1 MKKNVTI
8 GALAIIL
15 VLILAWFI
23 FSFNT
28 TTTSTSKYHYALGLS
43 TTSDITCTYPQTLYS
58 SFQGEEVT
66 HELPLPET
74 NPIII
79 TFSDFDAEASK
90 AKFIDSTQTIS
101 EVPLVKLVDT
111 PEKFIFVE
119 GSGDPYITVHTI
131 YKESGVAT
139 FAKSVSLLG
148 TPVGSMAMG
157 TCVDS

>member
-1 MKKNVTI
+1 MKKNILIGVLTI
-8 GALAIIL
+8 IVL
-15 VLILAWFI
+15 VLAWFS
-23 FSFNT
+23 FSPSAPVN
-28 TTTSTSKYHYALGLS
+28 SASKYHYAFGLT

-58 SFQGEEVT
+58 SYQGEEIK
-66 HELPLPET
+66 HELPPPET

-79 TFSDFDAEASK
+79 TFSDFDAEVSK

-139 FAKSVSLLG
+139 FAKSVSLFG

-157 TCVDS
+157 TCIDS